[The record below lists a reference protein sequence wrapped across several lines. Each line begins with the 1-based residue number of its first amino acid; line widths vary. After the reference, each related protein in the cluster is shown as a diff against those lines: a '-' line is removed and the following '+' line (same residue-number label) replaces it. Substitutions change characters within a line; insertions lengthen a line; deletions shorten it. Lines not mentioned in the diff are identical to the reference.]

1 MSVHVQAIKALTPE
15 DYQLIQREHE
25 QLEKFVHDLKHAC
38 VCSSLQTPPDC
49 SHCDHEKQASC
60 QGRLPSFLH
69 YVMDLAASHFEHEEA
84 IMLNR
89 PGVSGGSEYFLAHQH
104 AHAEIMEQLNALV
117 YECFSLDNNSNTA
130 QVYVRFY
137 QQLSN
142 IFEAHDRAFDDPF
155 IRSTQG

>member
-1 MSVHVQAIKALTPE
+1 MSVHVRAIKALTPE

-25 QLEKFVHDLKHAC
+25 LLEKFVHDLKHAC
-38 VCSSLQTPPDC
+38 VCSSLQTSPDC
-49 SHCDHEKQASC
+49 SRCDHEMQASC

-89 PGVSGGSEYFLAHQH
+89 PGVSGESEYFLAHQR
-104 AHAEIMEQLNALV
+104 AHVDILDQLNALV
-117 YECFSLDNNSNTA
+117 EECFTLDKESNTA
-130 QVYVRFY
+130 EVYVRFY
-137 QQLSN
+137 QRLSAL
-142 IFEAHDRAFDDPF
+142 FEGHDRDFDDPF